1 MLTTIGLAVV
11 CLAYAAGAVYV
22 QASFELRSPRLF
34 TLGAAHYGA
43 GAFLF
48 LDVLK

>member
-1 MLTTIGLAVV
+1 MLTTIGLAVAA
-11 CLAYAAGAVYV
+11 LAFTAGGAYQQAA
-22 QASFELRSPRLF
+22 FELRTGGLF
-34 TLGAAHYGA
+34 ALGAAHYGA